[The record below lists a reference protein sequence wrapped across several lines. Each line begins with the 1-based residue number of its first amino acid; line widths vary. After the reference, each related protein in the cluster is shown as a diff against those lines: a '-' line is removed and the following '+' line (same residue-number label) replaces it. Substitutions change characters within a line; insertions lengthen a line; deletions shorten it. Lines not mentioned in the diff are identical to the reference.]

1 MISIRANIITRGTR
15 SLGFGF
21 VVLETEE
28 DAKKVVD
35 ELHDQELD
43 GRQIKVKLTADLV
56 SEAVTLASEVSPK
69 EETKQGYKVFV
80 GNLAF
85 STSEQRLANF
95 FNKTGKV

>member
-1 MISIRANIITRGTR
+1 MISLSANIVTRGTR
-15 SLGFGF
+15 SLGYGF
-21 VVLETEE
+21 VALETEE

-35 ELHDQELD
+35 ELSNQELD
-43 GRQIKVKLTADLV
+43 GRQIKVKLTADAV

-69 EETKQGYKVFV
+69 EETKQEYKVFV

-95 FNKTGKV
+95 FNKAGKV